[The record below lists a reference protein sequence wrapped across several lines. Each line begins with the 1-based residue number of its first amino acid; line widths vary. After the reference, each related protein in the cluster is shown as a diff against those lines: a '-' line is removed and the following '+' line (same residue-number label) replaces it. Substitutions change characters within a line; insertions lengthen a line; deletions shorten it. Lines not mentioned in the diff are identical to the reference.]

1 VNAFDHSMIFR
12 GIDNLVGAMVT
23 VAVPNRETLTVAG
36 QECVRHAVSEL
47 CGNCH
52 GEVQYTD
59 LGAPQW
65 VGQGC
70 TCDIYISIAHTANI
84 AVGVAA
90 TQPIGIDIERSDRDV
105 SRLFHGLTS
114 QEQELVPRWS
124 PLQILCSKE
133 AAGKAQSIGLA
144 GSIRRW
150 EVTEQ
155 LGSLMVTDRD
165 SLEGQELTSWKIDL
179 IEEQFGGELFTC
191 AIARHPIVQT
201 TKDELHHIYTTAHV
215 EIRPQG
221 SASEAWQDPEEV
233 IRERNMGGVV
243 ITAWN
248 PGQLRPSNI
257 VNEKANEQLLEQL
270 EVTGFEIWEADGF
283 SPDRTFREPGFMAWG
298 MDARLGSEFAKRFG
312 QFAIFYYH
320 PDGTREVISSQ
331 LD

>member
-1 VNAFDHSMIFR
+1 VESLNHSLIFR
-12 GIDNLVGAMVT
+12 GIDNLVGAMID
-23 VAVPNRETLTVAG
+23 VAEPNRESLTDAG
-36 QECVRHAVSEL
+36 QECVRRAVSEL
-47 CGNCH
+47 CGNCQ
-52 GEVQYTD
+52 GAVQYTD

-65 VGQGC
+65 VGQSC
-70 TCDIYISIAHTANI
+70 TCDIYVSIAHTANI

-105 SRLFHGLTS
+105 SRLFHGLTE

-124 PLQILCSKE
+124 TLQILCSKE

-155 LGSLMVTDRD
+155 SGSLMVTDRD
-165 SLEGQELTSWKIDL
+165 SLEVQGFTSWKIDL

-191 AIARHPIVQT
+191 AIARPPMVQS
-201 TKDELHHIYTTAHV
+201 TKDELHDIYSGAHV

-221 SASEAWQDPEEV
+221 SASEAWQDPEEI
-233 IRERNMGGVV
+233 IRDRNMGGVV

-270 EVTGFEIWEADGF
+270 EVTGLEIWEADGF

-298 MDARLGSEFAKRFG
+298 MDARLGCDIARRFG
-312 QFAIFYYH
+312 QFAVFFYH